1 MVVDASRRIGHRVAP
16 KPRESSTRSRDYTL
30 EMRGDS
36 GWRSWCGGAP
46 HADSDSMMLRLRR
59 VALVR
64 HQVRKYVRDPQQAVE
79 EASTVRGYRLAQQRL
94 EKQVPPPP
102 PPPRSKWEQ
111 AWRTWRA
118 TPLKWQPLPIMVGA
132 CVLVAVQAHRTYSHS
147 RQEKVVDRDHS
158 YPVREDGPWTM
169 YILGALP
176 LNSISRTWG
185 RLNSMP
191 LPVWFRPYG
200 FRLYAWLFGCN
211 LDEIREKDLTKY
223 ASLAEFFVR
232 ELSPG
237 ARPIDPHALLVSPA
251 DGKVLHMGVVQGD
264 RVEQVKGLTYSLRSL
279 LGYDSEAHT
288 QQDPELGSSRNMS
301 VAAERRFAKLNGID
315 YSLTQLLGKDSH
327 MHRASTYAM
336 GWIRGAWRWCKH
348 LVMWKAPA
356 YKTLPIHQASA
367 AEVAADTAEEALEPE
382 QGDVGIPTSDTPTN
396 IGHYATVAYQ
406 MGPEA
411 LPHFQSEW
419 HVSPGNRLFF
429 CVIYLAPGDYHRFH
443 SPVPWVVELRRH
455 FRGELYS
462 VSPYVATR
470 LPNLFVMNE
479 RVALLGRWRHG
490 LFSMTPI
497 GATNVGSIQ
506 IHFDRQLRTNLHGTK
521 QFHGTYDEATYNAA
535 SRILGGQ
542 PLAAGDEMGA
552 FLLGSTVVLVFEAPE
567 HFRFVRAAGDKI
579 KVGEALGHAS

>member
-59 VALVR
+59 AALVR

-191 LPVWFRPYG
+191 LPVSY
-200 FRLYAWLFGCN
+200 
-211 LDEIREKDLTKY
+211 T
-223 ASLAEFFVR
+223 
-232 ELSPG
+232 
-237 ARPIDPHALLVSPA
+237 
-251 DGKVLHMGVVQGD
+251 
-264 RVEQVKGLTYSLRSL
+264 
-279 LGYDSEAHT
+279 
-288 QQDPELGSSRNMS
+288 
-301 VAAERRFAKLNGID
+301 
-315 YSLTQLLGKDSH
+315 
-327 MHRASTYAM
+327 
-336 GWIRGAWRWCKH
+336 H
-348 LVMWKAPA
+348 L
-356 YKTLPIHQASA
+356 TLP
-367 AEVAADTAEEALEPE
+367 T
-382 QGDVGIPTSDTPTN
+382 T
-396 IGHYATVAYQ
+396 
-406 MGPEA
+406 
-411 LPHFQSEW
+411 
-419 HVSPGNRLFF
+419 
-429 CVIYLAPGDYHRFH
+429 
-443 SPVPWVVELRRH
+443 
-455 FRGELYS
+455 
-462 VSPYVATR
+462 PYV
-470 LPNLFVMNE
+470 
-479 RVALLGRWRHG
+479 
-490 LFSMTPI
+490 
-497 GATNVGSIQ
+497 
-506 IHFDRQLRTNLHGTK
+506 
-521 QFHGTYDEATYNAA
+521 
-535 SRILGGQ
+535 
-542 PLAAGDEMGA
+542 
-552 FLLGSTVVLVFEAPE
+552 
-567 HFRFVRAAGDKI
+567 
-579 KVGEALGHAS
+579 